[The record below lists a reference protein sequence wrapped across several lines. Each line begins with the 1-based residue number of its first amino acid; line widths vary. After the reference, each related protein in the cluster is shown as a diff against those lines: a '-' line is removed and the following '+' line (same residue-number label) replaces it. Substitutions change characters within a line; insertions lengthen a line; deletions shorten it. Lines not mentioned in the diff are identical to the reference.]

1 MREKL
6 ITILMVPVLVFP
18 IVVIAAGGDLGL
30 IWQEFKAFSQV
41 PLVVTVYAQM
51 ASPTATIGPSP
62 TITVG
67 PSPTLTFGPSP
78 TLTVGP
84 GGPSPTVTPFP
95 GVGTAPA
102 PLLTRWGYIS
112 ASIVLALVALWSLSR
127 GTSGSRSTRD
137 G

>member
-6 ITILMVPVLVFP
+6 ITALLVPVLVFP

-41 PLVVTVYAQM
+41 PLVVSVYAQV
-51 ASPTATIGPSP
+51 PSP
-62 TITVG
+62 TVG
-67 PSPTLTFGPSP
+67 PSPTV
-78 TLTVGP
+78 TVGT
-84 GGPSPTVTPFP
+84 SPPVTPVP
-95 GVGTAPA
+95 GSGTAPA

-112 ASIVLALVALWSLSR
+112 ASIVLALIALWSLTR
-127 GTSGSRSTRD
+127 ARSGSRSTRD